1 MVRKLP
7 RVPETDRPRFA
18 RNLGRMIEAA
28 GSSDVHSR
36 IAELLEDT
44 FGCEGAASAL
54 KKRKRYVRLSTEPLP
69 PADTPGEYH
78 AHGATFIRLAEAPNL
93 PWRTP
98 VGAGSMTFDRS

>member
-7 RVPETDRPRFA
+7 RVPETDRPQFA

-54 KKRKRYVRLSTEPLP
+54 KKRRRYVRLSTEPLP
-69 PADTPGEYH
+69 QPT
-78 AHGATFIRLAEAPNL
+78 RLVSIM
-93 PWRTP
+93 RTGP
-98 VGAGSMTFDRS
+98 RSSGSRKLSTCRGVRRFELEG